1 MSSLSQLNLI
11 NQNGNNFDINF
22 NNSNL
27 ISFSNST
34 SSISYT
40 GNPNINN
47 FISNNIYYRTISFI
61 NNGTLT
67 ISGSP
72 MVVDIL
78 VVGGGG
84 GGKTQIG
91 GGGGGGAVVYI
102 TNATI
107 TTGTYNVVIGLG
119 AQTEGTNGNNS
130 SFGNIIAEG
139 GGAGGR
145 FGDGFSGSIGG
156 SGGGAGCD
164 GTDGNPYNFG
174 GAKGT
179 GSSLNGFTGTIYGNN
194 GGDALARS
202 GGLLAGGG
210 GGGAGQV
217 GGNGN
222 IAFNCQGGVGGDGIQ
237 INIDGRNLY
246 WGGGGGGS
254 SYFNG
259 NNRGGN
265 GGLGGGGGGSP
276 GNASGIVGIGGG
288 STLNSGQNA
297 STVTL
302 NGGNG
307 GANTGGGGGGGG
319 WANSVGGFGSGG
331 LGGSGI
337 VIIRFPIYITDSF
350 ISFNS
355 TTMSINA
362 NLGIGNTLPFAPL
375 WIGNPDINNSSG
387 ALVISQNNNNITKR
401 NFKIGF
407 DNNFNFCIG
416 DYGTSNYN
424 INNWKS
430 QFLINSN
437 GNVAIGITNPSLT
450 DKLTVEGTIKATS
463 FGIGTSIYG
472 IGSTGVI
479 NGTVLN
485 IGTTS
490 ENIITCGKIS
500 IGTAATN
507 TSLNVNGIINMNSGS
522 VALPTL
528 NNNSIIGG
536 VGDRV
541 VLNPGTSG
549 VYPHSIGYNTNT
561 IWFSGPT
568 NTSYVWY
575 SNLNS
580 NMFLDGSGN
589 LTVHNDIIAFNNA
602 SDIKLKENIKSL
614 NINCINLINQL
625 EPVEFTWKDTELVPS
640 NKRNKKDYG
649 FIAQDIEE
657 IIPSLI
663 NDNNNSYKGIKYD
676 KITTYLVKAIQELNN
691 KFDNLSNMI
700 KNK

>member
-84 GGKTQIG
+84 GGGGGNYSG
-91 GGGGGGAVVYI
+91 GGGGGGDVIYSSSVSMPIGTY
-102 TNATI
+102 TI
-107 TTGTYNVVIGLG
+107 TV
-119 AQTEGTNGNNS
+119 
-130 SFGNIIAEG
+130 
-139 GGAGGR
+139 GAGGNSR
-145 FGDGFSGSIGG
+145 
-156 SGGGAGCD
+156 
-164 GTDGNPYNFG
+164 
-174 GAKGT
+174 
-179 GSSLNGFTGTIYGNN
+179 NN
-194 GGDALARS
+194 GQNSSIVNNTNSTIFSIYA
-202 GGLLAGGG
+202 AGGG
-210 GGGAGQV
+210 GGGYGNDDENTTAGLA
-217 GGNGN
+217 GNVIGN
-222 IAFNCQGGVGGDGIQ
+222 SA
-237 INIDGRNLY
+237 
-246 WGGGGGGS
+246 
-254 SYFNG
+254 
-259 NNRGGN
+259 
-265 GGLGGGGGGSP
+265 
-276 GNASGIVGIGGG
+276 
-288 STLNSGQNA
+288 
-297 STVTL
+297 
-302 NGGNG
+302 
-307 GANTGGGGGGGG
+307 GGGGGGGG
-319 WANSVGGFGSGG
+319 LYANQISGGSGNNVSGDGGAGIGPAGGGGGGSLSSANGGNGGNGYIQSGNYITSVGGNGGSGTQNSITGILLGYGGGGGGTSYGKKGGIGIDGGGYYNTSGNANRGGGGGGGGLFEG
-331 LGGSGI
+331 LGGNGCSGGSGV

-355 TTMSINA
+355 TTMSINT

-589 LTVHNDIIAFNNA
+589 LTIHNDITAFNSA
-602 SDIKLKENIKSL
+602 SDLKLKENIKSV
-614 NINCINLINQL
+614 NINCLNLINQL
-625 EPVEFTWKDTELVPS
+625 KPVEFTWKDIELVPS

-649 FIAQDIEE
+649 FIAQDVEK